1 MTATHIAATSARCP
15 TAPAPEARASSRGL
29 RGGSPIRAQTR
40 LPVALHSVHDK
51 RSEPASPAA
60 QEPPS
65 AGCRWAPASRGLAW
79 NGMSQV
85 AAGWPP
91 VVARWSRPPLACWP
105 VEPPEPRHSAQPLT
119 RVRTL
124 TRDRRRQSPRP
135 GTGSRPAG
143 LVPAGPAGW
152 SRSSGSTRC
161 RALARK
167 AAHTSSPTAAGPVL
181 ANSRHQGDG
190 TDAGSASAHRRRR
203 GQGLS
208 DVGVAVAAAR
218 AGPNRIVMR
227 EALLNRHDL
236 LLLRGPSVYPA
247 IPGVVL
253 LAMVSAR

>member
-1 MTATHIAATSARCP
+1 MSDGTSAGGAGILPRASRREPNTCSNAATGSAAQR
-15 TAPAPEARASSRGL
+15 ARQTLGAGKSSCSGAAV
-29 RGGSPIRAQTR
+29 GR
-40 LPVALHSVHDK
+40 LPVGACIA
-51 RSEPASPAA
+51 RSRVERDES
-60 QEPPS
+60 
-65 AGCRWAPASRGLAW
+65 GGRR
-79 NGMSQV
+79 
-85 AAGWPP
+85 WPP